1 MELATNL
8 AIAAGII
15 VEILLLWETCDQQ
28 KNVQPAPGII
38 APGISRLQEIIALTV
53 LLSWTLIALAEFFD
67 PQLSLTVLGGIQDAI
82 MLPAFAFLFVYG
94 MVVPKLL
101 PRVNEQT
108 IVVITAIV
116 LLSLVGRVELAWYW
130 LTALAVPIV
139 AIFLMA
145 LTTFI
150 MPPLFKSLHYF
161 WYLICLFTMA
171 YQSNFDLFFNSA
183 SADPQTSFDYFIA
196 GAAGIFLLLHSIFL
210 VRFFLMLT
218 ANIRKK
224 NRYLIQLAMP
234 QLFGDEQLPRYKF
247 LVILLLVVI
256 VLWTNRQFG
265 FAPDL
270 SLSSLL
276 ILFAVHFMDRASRT
290 APRLI

>member
-1 MELATNL
+1 MNLAANL

-15 VEILLLWETCDQQ
+15 IEILLLWETSDRQ

-38 APGISRLQEIIALTV
+38 APGISRLQELIALTV
-53 LLSWTLIALAEFFD
+53 LVSWTLIAVAEFFN
-67 PQLSLTVLGGIQDAI
+67 PQLSLSTLGNIQSVI
-82 MLPAFAFLFVYG
+82 MLPAFMFLFVYG
-94 MVVPKLL
+94 MVHPKLL

-116 LLSLVGRVELAWYW
+116 LLSLFGQAELAWYW
-130 LTALAVPIV
+130 LAALTLPIV
-139 AIFLMA
+139 AIFLMV

-150 MPPLFKSLHYF
+150 MPPALKSLYYF
-161 WYLICLFTMA
+161 WYLICLFAMA

-183 SADPQTSFDYFIA
+183 SADPQASFDYFIA

-218 ANIRKK
+218 ANILPK

-234 QLFGDEQLPRYKF
+234 QLFSDEQMPRYKF
-247 LVILLLVVI
+247 LVILLVVVA
-256 VLWTNRQFG
+256 VLLLNRQFG
-265 FAPDL
+265 FTPSF
-270 SLSSLL
+270 SLASLL
-276 ILFAVHFMDRASRT
+276 ILFVVHFMDRAAHG
-290 APRLI
+290 APRFL